1 MKPRLG
7 RRTKR
12 VLLALTVATTAF
24 ALGQAAAAYGFAYIF
39 AHTGGTY
46 RVLFA
51 LGAAALAT
59 ALVIDVS
66 MARLFTRPRRAG
78 SE

>member
-1 MKPRLG
+1 MCSSDL
-7 RRTKR
+7 
-12 VLLALTVATTAF
+12 
-24 ALGQAAAAYGFAYIF
+24 YGFAYIF
-39 AHTGGTY
+39 AHTGDAY
-46 RVLFA
+46 RVLFT

-66 MARLFTRPRRAG
+66 MARLSTKPRRAG